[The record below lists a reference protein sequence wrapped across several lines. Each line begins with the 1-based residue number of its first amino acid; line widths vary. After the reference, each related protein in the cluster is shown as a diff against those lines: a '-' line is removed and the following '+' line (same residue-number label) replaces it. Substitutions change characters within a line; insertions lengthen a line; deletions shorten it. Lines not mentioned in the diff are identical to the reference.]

1 MIKNPKYDL
10 RYQYRKVIE
19 ASAAIALLG
28 IIVTLMLFKKFEVV
42 INMKGMDA
50 PAIEVED
57 IPITRTVKKMEIPRK
72 PTIPIEDPDID
83 MADDIDLPDIDD
95 FFDEDLAPPPPP
107 PPPDEEVVPFF
118 KVEQKPILTGG
129 NQAIANYIVKHDLF
143 PRMAREAGVSGKV
156 LVEFVVDKDG
166 NTREVT
172 AIQERPPGLGFGEAG
187 VKVMKAMTFQPG
199 MQRDRPVSVR
209 MQQPISF
216 TME

>member
-10 RYQYRKVIE
+10 RYQYRQVLE
-19 ASAAIALLG
+19 ASTVVSLLAI
-28 IIVTLMLFKKFEVV
+28 IIMLMVFKKFETI
-42 INMKGMDA
+42 INLKGMDA

-83 MADDIDLPDIDD
+83 MADDIDLPDLED
-95 FFDEDLAPPPPP
+95 FFDPDLSPPPP
-107 PPPDEEVVPFF
+107 PPPDEEVIPFF
-118 KVEQKPILTGG
+118 KVEHPPVLTGG
-129 NQAIANYIVKHDLF
+129 NQAIANYIVRHDLF

-156 LVEFVVDKDG
+156 MVEFVVDKEG
-166 NTREVT
+166 NTREVK

-187 VKVMKAMTFQPG
+187 VKVMKAMKFQPG

-216 TME
+216 TMQ